1 MAFVGC
7 VMCARWVS
15 GVETRSTGSAP
26 HTLSQPR
33 QLEHIPLPRQEGQ
46 LEPLRCQV
54 RPWDFAKDVAS
65 GAQSILYL
73 EGKQGSNSPWLL
85 GTRSIPNP
93 SKEAH
98 THQSAPS
105 RAQRG
110 GGLPSDSLTH

>member
-54 RPWDFAKDVAS
+54 RPWDLAWHLGHRAS
-65 GAQSILYL
+65 CIWKESRVQIALGCWEPGPSLILV
-73 EGKQGSNSPWLL
+73 
-85 GTRSIPNP
+85 RR
-93 SKEAH
+93 H
-98 THQSAPS
+98 THTSQRLPGPS
-105 RAQRG
+105 GVG
-110 GGLPSDSLTH
+110 GSPQTA